1 MVVEFK
7 KNVKNLIFINPKNQ
21 FERLLTVFF
30 LCSDEGQ
37 DRHKLKLMNFAEK
50 HLHILGF
57 YLATP

>member
-1 MVVEFK
+1 MP
-7 KNVKNLIFINPKNQ
+7 FINPKNQ

-37 DRHKLKLMNFAEK
+37 DRHKLKLMNFAEE